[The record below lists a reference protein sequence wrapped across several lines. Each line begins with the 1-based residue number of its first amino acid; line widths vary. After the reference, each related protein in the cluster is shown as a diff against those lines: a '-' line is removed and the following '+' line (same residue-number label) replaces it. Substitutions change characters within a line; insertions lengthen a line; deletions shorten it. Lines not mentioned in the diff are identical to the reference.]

1 MRPIAVLC
9 AAVCGLNLAGC
20 VVHDHKGP
28 TVKIPVPVSVSVP
41 AEKPCPPGQAKKA
54 NC

>member
-1 MRPIAVLC
+1 MRSIALLC

-28 TVKIPVPVSVSVP
+28 SVKIPVPVAVSVP
-41 AEKPCPPGQAKKA
+41 AQKHCPPGQAKKA